1 MPLQRAAP
9 SIAFKARL
17 AWARLAGALEGVWPH
32 LWPAVPL
39 LLVFAAIG
47 LVGGWAAAPIWL
59 HIPALLG
66 VSGITVWAL
75 WKGARALRWPSK
87 QDGLVR
93 LEQASAL
100 PHQPLRK
107 RQGGP
112 VHGDGVA
119 QAMWQAH
126 LERMNAAQASVRA
139 PTPQLSWLSQDRFGL
154 TSLAL
159 LCAGLGLAV
168 AGARAPSML
177 ADSFLPDLGGAPS
190 DAIVTVLATPPSYV
204 GVDPILLSAFDSA
217 QSADQQM
224 VLPAGTQLEVSVKG
238 GWRTPVLEMGGER
251 IALEALG
258 DRSYRLTASA
268 SVSDGLVVRQG
279 SRIQFEW
286 KSPIRADQP
295 PAIAF
300 SELPQRTTNHA
311 LEIVYEVF
319 DDYGIESANLILIP
333 RDLPEN
339 SERHSIDPPTVE
351 PGTLETRRLFKDL
364 TPSKWAGMPV
374 ILTLDARDGLNQR
387 GKSGPLEMIL
397 PERPFT
403 HPVAKDIIEQRKRLF
418 FEPGSRRGVAN
429 AMNDISRNPGAF
441 DDSLWAFSMLRSA
454 HYRLTRS
461 ADPKVV
467 DGVTEQLWAIANYI
481 EDGGL
486 NAQRED
492 LRQTLEDMMSAL
504 ENEDA
509 QAFDAMAEELAAKMA
524 ELMAKQMQQLSGNEP
539 MPQMDGGEMRM
550 IDAST
555 LERMMQQMKD
565 LAAAGDMAGAM
576 EMLQAIQS
584 LMENL
589 NAAPGP
595 SAESL
600 AQANAAQD
608 ALDAL
613 NALVEDQRA
622 LMNQTVRQAL
632 DRAQQNGPQG
642 GESGQQGAQPGGNQ
656 GQAPGTPGGG
666 QAGPQP
672 GSGQYSGLTQSQSQ
686 LRGDGQ
692 EIADAL
698 AKAGLPSLDG
708 LERAGENMGN
718 AAARL
723 SEGRGLPALR
733 EQADALRSLSDA
745 QNALERQLNQMM
757 QQIRSQS
764 AGRDPFGRPNGNAPL
779 NTGRVKIPTEAEAKR
794 ARDIRDEL
802 QRRLGEPDRSVL
814 ERSYLRRLLERFSR

>member
-1 MPLQRAAP
+1 MRPPVP
-9 SIAFKARL
+9 SIPFKARL
-17 AWARLAGALEGVWPH
+17 AWARLAGALEGVWGH
-32 LWPAVPL
+32 LWPAIPL
-39 LLVFAAIG
+39 LLVFAGIG
-47 LVGGWAAAPIWL
+47 LVGGWAAAPLWL
-59 HIPALLG
+59 HVPALLG
-66 VSGITVWAL
+66 ILGITGWAL
-75 WKGARALRWPSK
+75 WKSGRALRWPSK

-93 LEQASAL
+93 LEQASTL

-107 RQGGP
+107 RQGGT
-112 VHGDGVA
+112 VHGDDFA
-119 QAMWQAH
+119 QSMWQAH
-126 LERMNAAQASVRA
+126 LERMNAAKAQVRA
-139 PTPQLSWLSQDRFGL
+139 PAPQLSWLSKDRFGL

-159 LCAGLGLAV
+159 LCAGLGLAI
-168 AGARAPSML
+168 AGGRAPTML

-190 DAIVTVLATPPSYV
+190 DAIVTVLATPPSYM

-217 QSADQQM
+217 QTTNQEM

-238 GWRTPVLEMGGER
+238 GWRTPTLEMGGES
-251 IALEALG
+251 LPLDTLG
-258 DRSYRLTASA
+258 DRSYRLTTSA
-268 SVSDGLVVRQG
+268 SPSDSLVVRQG
-279 SRIQFEW
+279 SRVQFEW
-286 KSPIRADQP
+286 NSPIRADQP

-319 DDYGIESANLILIP
+319 DDYGVESANLVLIP

-339 SERHSIDPPTVE
+339 SERHSIAPPNVE
-351 PGTLETRRLFKDL
+351 PGALETRRMFKDL

-374 ILTLDARDGLNQR
+374 ILTLEARDGLNQR

-397 PERPFT
+397 PERPFN

-418 FEPGSRRGVAN
+418 FEAGSRRGVAN
-429 AMNDISRNPGAF
+429 AMDDISRNPGAF
-441 DDSLWAFSMLRSA
+441 DDSLWVFSMLRSA
-454 HYRLTRS
+454 HYRLARS
-461 ADPKVV
+461 ADPNVV
-467 DGVTEQLWAIANYI
+467 DAVTKQLWAIANYI

-486 NAQRED
+486 NAQRD
-492 LRQTLEDMMSAL
+492 ALRQTLEDMMSAL

-509 QAFDAMAEELAAKMA
+509 QAFDAMAQELAAKMA
-524 ELMAKQMQQLSGNEP
+524 ELMAKQMQQLSGTEP

-613 NALVEDQRA
+613 NELVENQRA

-632 DRAQQNGPQG
+632 DRAQQNGPKG
-642 GESGQQGAQPGGNQ
+642 GESGQQGQQEGGSQ
-656 GQAPGTPGGG
+656 GEAPGTPGGN
-666 QAGPQP
+666 QAGRQP
-672 GSGQYSGLTQSQSQ
+672 GGGQFSGLTQSQSQ
-686 LRGDGQ
+686 LQGDGQ
-692 EIADAL
+692 AIADAL
-698 AKAGLPSLDG
+698 AEAGLPSLDG
-708 LERAGENMGN
+708 LDRAGQNMGN

-723 SEGRGLPALR
+723 GEGRGLPALR